1 MSRKLI
7 SYSSSRYEP
16 PTTYLLAKANT
27 NWFTAKNGA
36 HVGSQ
41 SSHIKIADKERKKE
55 RTRRERHWL
64 RYEQRSKNK
73 VEWWSVEGKAKK
85 EKKNIEEERES

>member
-41 SSHIKIADKERKKE
+41 SSHIKIADKERNKE
-55 RTRRERHWL
+55 QGEKDTDCDT
-64 RYEQRSKNK
+64 NK
-73 VEWWSVEGKAKK
+73 EVKIK
-85 EKKNIEEERES
+85 